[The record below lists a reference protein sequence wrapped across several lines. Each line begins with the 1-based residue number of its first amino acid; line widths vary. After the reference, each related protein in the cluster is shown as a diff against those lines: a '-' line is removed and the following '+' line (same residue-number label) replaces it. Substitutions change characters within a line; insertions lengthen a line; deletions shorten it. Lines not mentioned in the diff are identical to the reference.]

1 MTINKVGVIGL
12 GVIGLSWSAL
22 MLSKGLEVHVYDIRE
37 DHEEGTKKSIEQ
49 MLKSLDISFS
59 EVSDYL
65 VIEKTV
71 ENLAEHVEFI
81 QENGPENLVFK
92 KELYATIEK
101 YGSNDLIIASSSS
114 GIPAGKMNTEM
125 THPERLIIG
134 HPFNPPHM
142 IPLVEVSP
150 SEQTAQDVILQ
161 TLAFYEQLGKSPVV
175 IKKKIP
181 GFVANRLQT
190 AIFQECIA
198 LVRDNVVDVKELDT
212 IIEKSLGIRWAS
224 GGPFLSF
231 HLGGG
236 PQGFEGFLKHL
247 GPALNQGFKDISQV
261 ELTDELQGKLIE
273 QVKTEY
279 GMDLV
284 DLAEQRDLVQG
295 KIIDIWD

>member
-1 MTINKVGVIGL
+1 MTINTVGVIGL

>member
-22 MLSKGLEVHVYDIRE
+22 MLAKGVEVHVYDIRE
-37 DHEEGTKKSIEQ
+37 DHEEGTKQSISQ
-49 MLKSLDISFS
+49 MLKSLGVSFS
-59 EVSDYL
+59 KVSDQL
-65 VIEKTV
+65 VIEKSV
-71 ENLAEHVEFI
+71 EDMAAHVEFI
-81 QENGPENLVFK
+81 QENGPENLAFK
-92 KELYATIEK
+92 KDLYATIEK
-101 YGSNDLIIASSSS
+101 YGTNSLIIASSSS
-114 GIPAGKMNTEM
+114 GIPAGQMNADM
-125 THPERLIIG
+125 SHPERLIIG

-150 SEQTAQDVILQ
+150 SAQTSQLVIDQ

-175 IKKKIP
+175 IKKEIP

-198 LVRDNVVDVKELDT
+198 LVRDDVVDVKELDT

-261 ELTDELQGKLIE
+261 ELTEELQEKLIE
-273 QVKTEY
+273 QVKIEY

-284 DLAEQRDLVQG
+284 ELAEHRDIVQG
-295 KIIDIWD
+295 KIIDACD